1 MTCGLGAWE
10 YQQRMLT
17 EKLPQKLA
25 IALTDSKLFTKEEL
39 GAVTFKRFD
48 GGHHND
54 IYRVR
59 LGRKDYS
66 VRISK
71 KPNKRAGYFAEEFH
85 NLKIASAAGIA
96 PAVLFADE
104 NTGTLIYKYIDGQAV
119 SRDDLADQNFCG
131 TVTRAIKSIHE
142 LKEPFLYKHSFLNSI
157 RRRELKYFGPSLDKC
172 PQHIKKLAIAAGRA
186 MELIEANPVAW
197 APCHADLIL
206 DNMLR
211 VKRRVVII
219 DWELSGMSDP
229 HEDLAN
235 FIVFGLMTKKS
246 IDMILMQYF
255 HSLTDIG
262 AARTLLYVVIILY
275 YWILRHAEDLL
286 KIPDSERLLQKQQRR
301 LSEAYS
307 LMRTED
313 YRSAVIALRRHIG
326 KEYKSEQKSM
336 KSEKRAPTLKRAQ
349 PSPEKERKSKSDS
362 DS

>member
-1 MTCGLGAWE
+1 
-10 YQQRMLT
+10 MLT
-17 EKLPQKLA
+17 KELPQQLA
-25 IALTDSKLFTKEEL
+25 IALTDSKLFTKKEL
-39 GAVTFKRFD
+39 SEVRFKRFD

-59 LGRKDYS
+59 NEKKDYS

-85 NLKIASAAGIA
+85 NLKIASAAAIA
-96 PAVLFADE
+96 PDVLYADE
-104 NTGTLIYKYIDGQAV
+104 NTGTLIYKYIEGHSV

-142 LKEPFLYKHSFLNSI
+142 LREPFLYKHSFLRSI
-157 RRRELKYFGPSLDKC
+157 RRRELKYFGDTLDKC

-186 MELIEANPVAW
+186 MELIEANPVDW
-197 APCHADLIL
+197 TPCHADLIL

-211 VKRRVVII
+211 VKRSVVII

-235 FIVFGLMTKKS
+235 FIVFGLMSKKS

-255 HSLTDIG
+255 QSLSDIG

-286 KIPDSERLLQKQQRR
+286 KFPDSERLLQKQQRR
-301 LSEAYS
+301 LNEAYT
-307 LMRTED
+307 LMRTDD

-336 KSEKRAPTLKRAQ
+336 KSEKRAPTLKRAK
-349 PSPEKERKSKSDS
+349 PSLDKERKSKGNSDA
-362 DS
+362 